1 MRFEQGDRV
10 RIHIPDETD
19 PDFEYHWVQGEIV
32 EVVED
37 DADKYTRDSD
47 DRFIYRVEFDTGQQ
61 KDFRW
66 RSLRP
71 ISESC

>member
-10 RIHIPDETD
+10 RIDIPDETD
-19 PDFEYHWVQGEIV
+19 SDFEYHWVQGEIV

-47 DRFIYRVEFDTGQQ
+47 DRFIYRVELDTGQQ

-66 RSLRP
+66 RNLRP
-71 ISESC
+71 TPE

>member
-1 MRFEQGDRV
+1 MRFDKGERV
-10 RIHIPDETD
+10 RVDIPDETD
-19 PDFEYHWVQGEIV
+19 PDFEYHWVEGEIV

-37 DADKYTRDSD
+37 KADEYTGDSD
-47 DRFIYRVEFDTGQQ
+47 DKFIYRVELDTGQQ

-71 ISESC
+71 VG